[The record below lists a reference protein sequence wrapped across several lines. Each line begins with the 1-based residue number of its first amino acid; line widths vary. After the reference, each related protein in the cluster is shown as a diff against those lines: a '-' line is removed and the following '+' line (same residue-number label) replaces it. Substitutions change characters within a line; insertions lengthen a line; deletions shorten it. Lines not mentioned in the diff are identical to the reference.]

1 MLLFVDG
8 WLWLVMSLKGK
19 WIQHYTTS
27 FHIFTHSCKS
37 LVIIVYNSLVSLSHM
52 ICVGVYL
59 HLGNLGGNML
69 VHNSP
74 YISIWALC
82 TTLPPSISYRC
93 PLFYTTMIYHYYHH
107 YIPLSID
114 PCTTLPPS
122 TCPLCQE
129 GLLFLPGRSHVVN
142 SIFGFLIGEFK
153 HVLALKMNGWLMLIN
168 VTFAYSHVA

>member
-27 FHIFTHSCKS
+27 FHIFTYSCKS

-74 YISIWALC
+74 YISI
-82 TTLPPSISYRC
+82 
-93 PLFYTTMIYHYYHH
+93 
-107 YIPLSID
+107 
-114 PCTTLPPS
+114 
-122 TCPLCQE
+122 
-129 GLLFLPGRSHVVN
+129 
-142 SIFGFLIGEFK
+142 
-153 HVLALKMNGWLMLIN
+153 
-168 VTFAYSHVA
+168 